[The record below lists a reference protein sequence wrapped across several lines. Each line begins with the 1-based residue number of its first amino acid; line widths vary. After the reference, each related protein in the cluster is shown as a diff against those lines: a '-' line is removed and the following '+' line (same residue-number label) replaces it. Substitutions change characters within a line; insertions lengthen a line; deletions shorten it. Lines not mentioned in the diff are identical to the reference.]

1 MQKRHTPDASRRL
14 RRSAQDGW
22 ASRAGFYGLP
32 GSIPQRSMASL
43 HEDLQRSDAMD
54 TRPTATVRPIQYG
67 INASRPLPDA
77 PRRIVGLLM
86 YSSSRRARQQTHS
99 GPRLFGNATNFTIL
113 HEGSLLLFSMDTHN
127 RRMICAHENTS

>member
-1 MQKRHTPDASRRL
+1 
-14 RRSAQDGW
+14 
-22 ASRAGFYGLP
+22 
-32 GSIPQRSMASL
+32 MASL

-54 TRPTATVRPIQYG
+54 TRPTATIRPIQYG

-113 HEGSLLLFSMDTHN
+113 HARQPAVVFDGHAQPPDDL
-127 RRMICAHENTS
+127 RA